1 MGHALRLDHPRH
13 YIQLDPGQTS
23 FANLHQQCNHRKS
36 VTAWVLVSS
45 THTQSPHHPGR
56 RHLLRCDVVSASLSR
71 GTDARET
78 SNGWG
83 VGLRASRICCDWMHL
98 IRSRWATVT
107 QSVFFEL
114 FDAGTTKHKTYWNQV
129 DNDERRLK
137 RVSHYMHCLGCM
149 LFHIQ
154 SIAYNTYGTC
164 S

>member
-56 RHLLRCDVVSASLSR
+56 GHLLRCDVVPASISR

-83 VGLRASRICCDWMHL
+83 VRLRASRICGDRVHHVKSWCAAVTKPVLWELSDADTTNHDTYCYQPRARREATRASITLNVWARMH
-98 IRSRWATVT
+98 
-107 QSVFFEL
+107 
-114 FDAGTTKHKTYWNQV
+114 V
-129 DNDERRLK
+129 D
-137 RVSHYMHCLGCM
+137 SHSMHC
-149 LFHIQ
+149 I
-154 SIAYNTYGTC
+154 
-164 S
+164 